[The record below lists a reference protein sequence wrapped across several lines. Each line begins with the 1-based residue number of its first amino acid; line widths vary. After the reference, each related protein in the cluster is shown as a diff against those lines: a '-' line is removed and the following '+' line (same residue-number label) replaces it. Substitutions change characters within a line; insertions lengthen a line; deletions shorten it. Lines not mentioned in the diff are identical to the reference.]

1 MHIRR
6 IPRRA
11 DGIADQPGSSGE
23 LERVPIDY
31 LRKQR
36 RAAEEQKIILSV
48 TTRCKEGVGIRGD
61 RPHSFNWLSQRS
73 CVSTALQISTN
84 IPV

>member
-48 TTRCKEGVGIRGD
+48 TTGVKRALVSEAISRT
-61 RPHSFNWLSQRS
+61 LSTGLARE
-73 CVSTALQISTN
+73 AA
-84 IPV
+84 